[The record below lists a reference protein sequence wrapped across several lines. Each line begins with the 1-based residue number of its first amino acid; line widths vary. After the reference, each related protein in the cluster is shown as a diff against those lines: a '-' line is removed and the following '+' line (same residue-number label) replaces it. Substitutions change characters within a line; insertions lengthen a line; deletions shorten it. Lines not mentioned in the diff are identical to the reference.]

1 MKKFINLLII
11 FVLFIITFAPLAFAD
26 GVFNF
31 KITSANFDV
40 SNSVIVLTSPDTID
54 GVITDSIKLVEME
67 NPRRAYFDIN
77 SAVLTVPKQ
86 DWTFSTGGIK
96 QVKINQFS
104 TNPNVVRV
112 VIYYDD
118 DFDISKVKFAR
129 INNNIYNTAF
139 SQAP

>member
-86 DWTFSTGGIK
+86 D
-96 QVKINQFS
+96 
-104 TNPNVVRV
+104 
-112 VIYYDD
+112 
-118 DFDISKVKFAR
+118 
-129 INNNIYNTAF
+129 
-139 SQAP
+139 